1 MWLKARKDA
10 DDVLMMDAALSVG
23 MAYVA
28 LNQPDSARQW
38 LEDAVQWAEALDSPW
53 VTARANQA
61 FGVSAM
67 VDYLDF
73 DGAYGYLF
81 KALEAAEDAE
91 DKSMRYGILIDISM
105 AGVYRQDTSA
115 MKYARAIY
123 DMGVSSGSDFFKYTG
138 SIMMSHFLYLKKDYE
153 QALRMIGK
161 AADLADSFYNH
172 TEVYTLYGNILSAL
186 GNDAEASGCFR
197 IAQDYADDTELPV
210 KIYFYLD
217 YGSFLL
223 KTRQAKEAL
232 SVLADGLDIA
242 KDRHVEVFTYL
253 FYKSISDSYAQL
265 RDTGKALEY
274 YKRFHEKSDSVFNV
288 ESVRTINEL
297 QKKYQNEVL
306 ERELRDKELV
316 LERERRQNYVTGLF
330 IVVILTVCA
339 SLFVIYRRKNKMYK
353 DIVRQYYALRQASEK
368 QEPLQSTV
376 ESPSKPSEQRL
387 FEKLDKKMKEEELW
401 RDNELTI
408 DKLAALMN
416 SNRSYVSSVINK
428 FSGKTFNNYVN
439 SFRIDYAVKVLSAVN
454 DDTPLKNL
462 AVDSGFGSLTTFYSS
477 FQKITGVPPAKFR
490 ENWKKLSEENV
501 AEVVG

>member
-1 MWLKARKDA
+1 MSTKRFIWLLFIFSVFSSPGICSEQEEGIDCSFGLFQKGKNREIVEINKALWLKARKDA

-53 VTARANQA
+53 VTARANQV

-73 DGAYGYLF
+73 DSAYGYLF

-91 DKSMRYGILIDISM
+91 DKSMRYGIMIDIAM

-123 DMGVSSGSDFFKYTG
+123 EMGVSSGSDFFKYTG
-138 SIMMSHFLYLKKDYE
+138 SIMMAHFLYLKKDYE
-153 QALRMIGK
+153 QALRMIGD

-172 TEVYTLYGNILSAL
+172 TEVY
-186 GNDAEASGCFR
+186 
-197 IAQDYADDTELPV
+197 
-210 KIYFYLD
+210 
-217 YGSFLL
+217 
-223 KTRQAKEAL
+223 
-232 SVLADGLDIA
+232 
-242 KDRHVEVFTYL
+242 TYL

-316 LERERRQNYVTGLF
+316 LERERRQ
-330 IVVILTVCA
+330 
-339 SLFVIYRRKNKMYK
+339 
-353 DIVRQYYALRQASEK
+353 YYALRQASGK
-368 QEPLQSTV
+368 QEPQSTV

-387 FEKLDKKMKEEELW
+387 FEKPCGRFGIRQPYDILFLFPENHGSPSGQVPGKLEE
-401 RDNELTI
+401 T
-408 DKLAALMN
+408 
-416 SNRSYVSSVINK
+416 
-428 FSGKTFNNYVN
+428 
-439 SFRIDYAVKVLSAVN
+439 
-454 DDTPLKNL
+454 
-462 AVDSGFGSLTTFYSS
+462 
-477 FQKITGVPPAKFR
+477 
-490 ENWKKLSEENV
+490 
-501 AEVVG
+501 

>member
-1 MWLKARKDA
+1 MSAKRFLWLLFIFSAFSSPGICSEQEEGIDCSFGLFQKGKNREIVDINKALWLKARKDA

-91 DKSMRYGILIDISM
+91 DKSMRYGIMIDIAM
-105 AGVYRQDTSA
+105 AGIYRQDTSA

-123 DMGVSSGSDFFKYTG
+123 EMGVSSGSDFFKYTG
-138 SIMMSHFLYLKKDYE
+138 SIMMAHFLYLKKDYE
-153 QALRMIGK
+153 QALRMIGD

-186 GNDAEASGCFR
+186 GHDGEAAGCFR
-197 IAQDYADDTELPV
+197 VAQEYADDTELPV

-223 KTRQAKEAL
+223 KTRRANEAL
-232 SVLADGLDIA
+232 AVLNEGLEIA
-242 KDRHVEVFTYL
+242 EGRHVEVFTYL

-274 YKRFHEKSDSVFNV
+274 YKIFHEKSDSVFNV

-316 LERERRQNYVTGLF
+316 LERERRQ
-330 IVVILTVCA
+330 
-339 SLFVIYRRKNKMYK
+339 
-353 DIVRQYYALRQASEK
+353 YYALRQASGK
-368 QEPLQSTV
+368 QEPQSTV

-387 FEKLDKKMKEEELW
+387 FEKLCGRFGIRQPYDILFLFPENHGSPSGQVPGKLEE
-401 RDNELTI
+401 T
-408 DKLAALMN
+408 
-416 SNRSYVSSVINK
+416 
-428 FSGKTFNNYVN
+428 
-439 SFRIDYAVKVLSAVN
+439 
-454 DDTPLKNL
+454 
-462 AVDSGFGSLTTFYSS
+462 
-477 FQKITGVPPAKFR
+477 
-490 ENWKKLSEENV
+490 
-501 AEVVG
+501 